1 MNLQEDLLS
10 RFLRYVQIDTPVMP
24 EYAGRRCP
32 TSPGQLK
39 LAALLR
45 SELDAM
51 NIPYYHDEKG
61 FIIASLKGNKDVPSI
76 ALMAHLDVSNDVP
89 GMGVKPQVYRNYDV
103 QKIVLKDDVVLDPE
117 KDKALQACIGD
128 TIVTSDG
135 TTLLG
140 SDDKAGIA
148 AIMSMLQ
155 YFALHPDIERGDVEA
170 VFTPDE
176 EGGDGMNHFPL
187 KELRSKI
194 AYTIDAGGLG
204 EINYE
209 CYHAY
214 TVHVHFE
221 GVAIHPGSARG
232 VMVNAL
238 SMLAAFINMI
248 PRSESPEATDGY
260 YGCYWPA
267 DMRGGVEEADLTVM
281 VRDHDREEAHRRL
294 EALQGFAH
302 AVMHAFPGGKVTI
315 ESRLSYANM
324 GEAIEKNK
332 IVMQRL
338 LQAMGKLDIAPV
350 IEPIRGGTDGARLT
364 AMGVPCP
371 NIFTGGH
378 NMHSRKEWLSLN
390 ALEKVCLLAI
400 ELVKG

>member
-1 MNLQEDLLS
+1 MNLQEDLLN

-24 EYAGRRCP
+24 EYVGKRCP
-32 TSPGQLK
+32 TNPNQLK
-39 LAALLR
+39 LSALLCR
-45 SELDAM
+45 ELEAM
-51 NIPYYHDEKG
+51 KIPYYHDEKG
-61 FIIASLKGNKDVPSI
+61 FIIASLKGNKDLPSI
-76 ALMAHLDVSNDVP
+76 ALMAHLDVSDDVP
-89 GMGVKPQVYRNYDV
+89 AIGVKPQVHRNYDG
-103 QKIVLKDDVVLDPE
+103 QAIHLKEGVVLDPQM
-117 KDKALQACIGD
+117 DKELQACVGD
-128 TIVTSDG
+128 TIVSSDG

-140 SDDKAGIA
+140 ADDKAGVA

-155 YFALHPDIERGDVEA
+155 YFVLHPEIEHADVEA

-176 EGGDGMNHFPL
+176 EGGDGMSHFPL
-187 KELRSKI
+187 KELRSKM

-214 TVHVHFE
+214 SAHVHFQ

-232 VMVNAL
+232 IMVNAL
-238 SMLAAFINMI
+238 SMMAAFINMI

-267 DMRGGVEEADLTVM
+267 DLRGGVEEADLTIM
-281 VRDHDREEAHRRL
+281 VRDHDKQEVHRRL
-294 EALQGFAH
+294 KALESFAH
-302 AVMHAFPGGKVTI
+302 AVMHAFPGGKVSI
-315 ESRLSYANM
+315 ESQISYENM
-324 GEAIEKNK
+324 AEGIQKNEM
-332 IVMQRL
+332 VLQRL
-338 LQAMGKLDIAPV
+338 LQAMKRLDIVPV

-390 ALEKVCLLAI
+390 SLEKACLLAI